1 MTGPRSAAQQE
12 RLRVRWLWLLG
23 WLGMLVLA
31 MLNATLRVAVVQP
44 VVGETVAR
52 AFATVLLLAAL
63 TAWTWFLH
71 GRRPLPDARTAWSVG
86 AVWVVLT
93 LSFEFGF
100 GGLVE
105 GLSWSTMLGDYD
117 VTAGRIWVLVP
128 LWTLALPAVVHR
140 VRSRSGVPRTASRR

>member
-1 MTGPRSAAQQE
+1 MTAHQE
-12 RLRVRWLWLLG
+12 RTRVYRPWLLG
-23 WLGMLVLA
+23 WLGMLLLA

-44 VVGETVAR
+44 VVGEAVAR
-52 AFATVLLLAAL
+52 AFATVLLLVAL

-71 GRRPLPDARTAWSVG
+71 GRRPLPDTRTAWVVG
-86 AVWVVLT
+86 AVWVALT

-105 GLSWSTMLGDYD
+105 GLSWSTMLADYD

-140 VRSRSGVPRTASRR
+140 VRSRSGAPSAAGRR